1 MTYRVFTGILP
12 PCCSPGA
19 SATSCACVWLCG
31 SLAQTCKLK
40 GNFKKSCACVWLCVS
55 RRPVIKKPLEQ
66 LKQLKKNSCAL
77 VWLCVPLTKTC
88 WRAHREVSP

>member
-1 MTYRVFTGILP
+1 MMTYRVFTGILP

-40 GNFKKSCACVWLCVS
+40 GNFKKKLRVRLAVRVA
-55 RRPVIKKPLEQ
+55 Q
-66 LKQLKKNSCAL
+66 
-77 VWLCVPLTKTC
+77 TC
-88 WRAHREVSP
+88 N